1 MKPTIHDIIFMA
13 GFFLLVAGCNM
24 QLGTG
29 PALIVAGVILIV
41 VAVYPFI
48 KRRNNV
54 P

>member
-13 GFFLLVAGCNM
+13 GFSLLVAGCAM
-24 QLGTG
+24 QYGTG
-29 PALIVAGVILIV
+29 PTLIVAGTVLIV